1 MSSRYIL
8 GLDIGGTN
16 LKLGLVSETGELV
29 DHVIATTPLRREP
42 EDVVSAAE
50 HACRPLLSRVRNKPV
65 GIGVAAAGM
74 IDLPGELFLC
84 GPSFST
90 WKSVP
95 LRAMVEQVFGLP
107 AVMGND
113 VDAFGLAE
121 YCWGAGIGLKN
132 FVCTAVGTG
141 VGGAVFID
149 GKLYRGAFGGA
160 GELGFTVISPDG
172 PAVLDCPGV
181 VEAYAGRKGFDEIV
195 LKLFPTGEVPTP
207 RRITELAAEGDARA
221 RQVHS
226 ELADYLARA
235 AASWIALLNP
245 EAVIL
250 GGGTLAGADFFF
262 EEFERVLKLRARRT
276 HVKNLKILPSKLGYF
291 AGVQGAAALWFEAM
305 SDEG

>member
-1 MSSRYIL
+1 MSSRYVL

-50 HACRPLLSRVRNKPV
+50 HACRPLLARVRHKPE
-65 GIGVAAAGM
+65 GIGIAAAGM
-74 IDLPGELFLC
+74 IDLSGEILLS
-84 GPSFST
+84 GPNFPT
-90 WKSVP
+90 WTNVP
-95 LRAMVEQVFGLP
+95 LRADIERVFGIP
-107 AVMGND
+107 AAMGND

-121 YCWGAGIGLKN
+121 FRWGAGVGLKN
-132 FVCTAVGTG
+132 FVCAAVGTG

-160 GELGFTVISPDG
+160 GEVGFTVISPDG
-172 PAVLDCPGV
+172 PVVLDCPGV
-181 VEAYAGRKGFDEIV
+181 IEGYVGRKGFDEIV

-226 ELADYLARA
+226 RLAEYLAEA

-245 EAVIL
+245 EALIL

-262 EEFERVLKLRARRT
+262 EEFERILKIRARRT
-276 HVKNLKILPSKLGYF
+276 HVEKLKILPSKLGYF
-291 AGVQGAAALWFEAM
+291 AGVQGAAAVWLA
-305 SDEG
+305 SRGL